1 MRIDLQIGGSLT
13 VGAVREYV
21 GKILGVDFEGVVVYL
36 SSRARFG
43 GIPADQD
50 LINQLDLNRYEL
62 YAKEIAIE
70 D

>member
-50 LINQLDLNRYEL
+50 LIN
-62 YAKEIAIE
+62 
-70 D
+70 